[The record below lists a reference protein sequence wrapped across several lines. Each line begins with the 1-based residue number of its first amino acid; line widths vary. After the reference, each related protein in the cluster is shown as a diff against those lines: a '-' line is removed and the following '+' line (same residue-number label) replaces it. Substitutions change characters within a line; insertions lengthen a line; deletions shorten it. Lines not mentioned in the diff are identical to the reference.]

1 MVWSKSLDGTMKIK
15 LIRTGGFIPITK
27 EAEADVNLSDKQVK
41 QLLEIIQPD
50 SIASPIKD
58 GHYYLLDIGTKST
71 LVDLEKVPDE
81 YKSIFNKLKSDL
93 KFIK

>member
-1 MVWSKSLDGTMKIK
+1 MKIK
-15 LIRTGGFIPITK
+15 LIRTGGFLPITR

-50 SIASPIKD
+50 RIPSPIKD

-71 LVDLEKVPDE
+71 LVDLEKVPEE
-81 YKSIFNKLKSDL
+81 YKALFSKLKDDL
-93 KFIK
+93 KIIK

>member
-1 MVWSKSLDGTMKIK
+1 MKIK

-50 SIASPIKD
+50 PIASPIKD
-58 GHYYLLDIGTKST
+58 GQYYLLDIGTKST

-81 YKSIFNKLKSDL
+81 YKSIFIKLKSDL

>member
-1 MVWSKSLDGTMKIK
+1 MKIK
-15 LIRTGGFIPITK
+15 LIRTGGFLPITR

-50 SIASPIKD
+50 RIPSPIKD

-81 YKSIFNKLKSDL
+81 YKALFSKLKDDL
-93 KFIK
+93 KIIK

>member
-1 MVWSKSLDGTMKIK
+1 MKIK
-15 LIRTGGFIPITK
+15 LIRTGGFLPITR
-27 EAEADVNLSDKQVK
+27 EAEADVNLSDIQVK

-50 SIASPIKD
+50 RIPSPVKD

-81 YKSIFNKLKSDL
+81 YKSIFNKLKNDL
-93 KFIK
+93 KIIK

>member
-1 MVWSKSLDGTMKIK
+1 MKIK

-41 QLLEIIQPD
+41 QLLDIIQPD
-50 SIASPIKD
+50 RIPSPIKD

-71 LVDLEKVPDE
+71 LIDLEKVPDE
-81 YKSIFNKLKSDL
+81 YKALFSKLKDDL
-93 KFIK
+93 KIIK